1 MGQIYMPTQSEKA
14 QAHEN
19 QPMERSRDI
28 VGIFK
33 KISNPPVENI
43 ETLSPKKKVENFFSK
58 SGHGRACGQLL
69 EMVEMTWGT
78 RLLSGD
84 MDSY

>member
-43 ETLSPKKKVENFFSK
+43 ETLSPKKKVEKTFSP
-58 SGHGRACGQLL
+58 SQD
-69 EMVEMTWGT
+69 MVEHVDNYLKWWK
-78 RLLSGD
+78 
-84 MDSY
+84 